1 MANLN
6 LTPLG
11 DRVVI
16 KPTEED
22 EKTAGGI
29 YIPETAS
36 KDKPVKGEVLA
47 VGRGKRNE
55 QGQIVPLE
63 VKVGD
68 KVIYSKYAGTEIK
81 VEEQKLLIVREEDI
95 LAIH

>member
-1 MANLN
+1 MSINLQ
-6 LTPLG
+6 PLG

-16 KPTEED
+16 KPADEE

-29 YIPETAS
+29 YLPETAS
-36 KDKPVKGEVLA
+36 KDKPVRGEVLA
-47 VGRGKRNE
+47 VGKGKLNDKGER
-55 QGQIVPLE
+55 VSLE

-68 KVIYSKYAGTEIK
+68 KVIYSKYAGTEVKLGDLK
-81 VEEQKLLIVREEDI
+81 VLIVREEDI